1 MTKVKRRTPRLAV
14 NDTTSIKLNNKLFK
28 CLSTEVTFSN
38 SVLTIDDQFQETCS
52 TTGVDEQ
59 DQHTKTEQ
67 YTHTGNTLKEPLLQ
81 QDV

>member
-1 MTKVKRRTPRLAV
+1 M

-67 YTHTGNTLKEPLLQ
+67 YTHTGNTLYKGATTTTRCLN
-81 QDV
+81 DTYA